1 MQAWVDDVPPGVWAA
16 LILAAAACC
25 GLVIHRFGFAIGRR
39 FARRVGG
46 FAAEVIVRRAQ
57 RSARLIVPL
66 ILMLL
71 AFPALPLGPAVAEP
85 LRRVL
90 LMVLVAAIGWLAIA
104 LAHAGRDI
112 IVARYNIAVA
122 DNRAARQM
130 VTRVH
135 VFLRI
140 TVTILVA
147 ITVGIM
153 VMQIPS
159 ARSIGVSLFASAG
172 VAGIVIGF
180 AARPLLSNL
189 LAGLQIALTE
199 PISLD
204 DVVII
209 DGEWGRIE
217 EITMTYV
224 VVAIWD
230 LRRMIVPLS
239 YFIEKPFQN
248 WTRTTANLLGSVYLY
263 VDYSVPV
270 DAVRAE
276 LKRVLDQSKL
286 WDGKIWNLQVSD
298 ARERTVELRA
308 LMSAPDSGRAWD
320 LRCEVRE
327 KLLAF
332 LQAKY
337 PQSLPRIRA
346 EIAREDPASKP
357 ERVREAA
364 R

>member
-1 MQAWVDDVPPGVWAA
+1 MPAWIDDVPAGVWTA
-16 LILAAAACC
+16 LILAGAAAL
-25 GLVIHRFGFAIGRR
+25 GLVAHRVGFTIGRR

-46 FAAEVIVRRAQ
+46 FVAEVIVRRAEP
-57 RSARLIVPL
+57 SARLILPL
-66 ILMLL
+66 NVMLL
-71 AFPALPLGPAVAEP
+71 VFPALPLGPRADEP
-85 LRRVL
+85 LHRTL
-90 LMVLVAAIGWLAIA
+90 LMALVAAIGWLAVA
-104 LAHAGRDI
+104 LSHAGRDI
-112 IVARYNIAVA
+112 IVARYNVTVA

-135 VFLRI
+135 VFWRNI
-140 TVTILVA
+140 VTILVG
-147 ITVGIM
+147 ITIGIM

-180 AARPLLSNL
+180 AARPLLANL
-189 LAGLQIALTE
+189 LAGLQIALAE

-209 DGEWGRIE
+209 EGEWGRVE

-230 LRRMIVPLS
+230 LRRMVVPLS

-248 WTRTTANLLGSVYLY
+248 WTRKTADLLGSVFLY

-286 WDGKIWNLQVSD
+286 WDGKVWNLQVSD
-298 ARERTVELRA
+298 AKERTIELRA
-308 LMSAPDSGRAWD
+308 LMSAADSGKQWD

-327 KLLAF
+327 KLIAF
-332 LQAKY
+332 LQQRY
-337 PQSLPRIRA
+337 PEALPRIRA
-346 EIAREDPASKP
+346 ELRQDDAAIP
-357 ERVREAA
+357 VRSVGT
-364 R
+364 